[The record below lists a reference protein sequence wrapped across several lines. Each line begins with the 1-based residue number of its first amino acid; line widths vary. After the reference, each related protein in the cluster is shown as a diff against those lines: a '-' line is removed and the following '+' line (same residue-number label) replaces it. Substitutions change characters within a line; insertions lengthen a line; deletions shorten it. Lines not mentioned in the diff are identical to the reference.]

1 MILLDCMNKK
11 IKNARELTINNIHFK
26 SKLEANFYKT
36 LLQYKLNVQ
45 YEPKKF
51 TLIEGFTP
59 TIPFYNRNSNKEF
72 IKDMR
77 KVRAIT
83 YTPDFIVYYKK
94 AMFIIEGK
102 GVENDVFPLKKKL
115 FRRLLETMDIP
126 CFYFEVRTKKELLEV
141 ISIIKSYEI
150 T

>member
-1 MILLDCMNKK
+1 MNKK
-11 IKNARELTINNIHFK
+11 IKNAKELTINNIHFK

-36 LLQYKLNVQ
+36 LLQNKLNVK

-51 TLIEGFTP
+51 ILIDGFIP

-83 YTPDFIVYYKK
+83 YTPDFIVYHKN
-94 AMFIIEGK
+94 ALFIIEGK
-102 GVENDVFPLKKKL
+102 GIENDVFPIKKKL
-115 FRRLLETMDIP
+115 FRRLLESIKAP

-141 ISIIKSYEI
+141 ISIIKKYEI